1 MSIPR
6 ATLGPLEVSAL
17 ALGTWRTF
25 ERMPRERAVA
35 TLRHARELGITFL
48 DEARYDDETG
58 SAPIPSG
65 YSEVLL
71 GQLFF
76 EAGFAREGGVVV
88 SEKLWWQFWPEQS
101 AAEELAQSLE
111 RLRFDSVELIYAVH
125 PPEGLEVARV
135 VDEIAGIL
143 AAGEAQAWGVANW
156 TAEQIEQALGACA
169 AAGIDPPCAAQLPYS
184 LVRRDWAGE
193 QRMLDA
199 LRAGGTGLVAS
210 AVLEGGLLSGRYA
223 RPGAAGRLAG
233 AAEDP
238 AHRARAGGGRCAR
251 RARARMGDHARR
263 ARRRV
268 HARSP
273 AARVRAGG
281 RQCPVPAR
289 RARRRV
295 RAARPAGSR
304 RSAHAWPPSNLHG
317 VGTEVA
323 TVVALRRR
331 RVLLVRQPRSGLLAL
346 PGGHVEAGESARD
359 AAARELAE
367 ETGIHVEPGV
377 AGRPRARARG
387 RRRRHAAPV
396 RRAGGA
402 APERARG
409 A

>member
-58 SAPIPSG
+58 SAPIASG

-71 GQLFF
+71 GGLFF
-76 EAGFAREGGVVV
+76 EAGFARGGGVVV

-101 AAEELAQSLE
+101 AAAELAESLE

-125 PPEGLEVARV
+125 LPEGLEVARA

-156 TAEQIEQALGACA
+156 TAEQIEQALSACA

-223 RPGAAGRLAG
+223 QPGATGRLAG
-233 AAEDP
+233 AHEDP
-238 AHRARAGGGRCAR
+238 AHARSLEVGDALVALAREWETTPAALAVAFTLDHPLLACVLVGASAPSQLDELAGAF
-251 RARARMGDHARR
+251 ALHARLG
-263 ARRRV
+263 
-268 HARSP
+268 P
-273 AARVRAGG
+273 
-281 RQCPVPAR
+281 
-289 RARRRV
+289 
-295 RAARPAGSR
+295 
-304 RSAHAWPPSNLHG
+304 
-317 VGTEVA
+317 
-323 TVVALRRR
+323 
-331 RVLLVRQPRSGLLAL
+331 
-346 PGGHVEAGESARD
+346 D
-359 AAARELAE
+359 
-367 ETGIHVEPGV
+367 
-377 AGRPRARARG
+377 
-387 RRRRHAAPV
+387 
-396 RRAGGA
+396 
-402 APERARG
+402 ERARL
-409 A
+409 AAL